1 MQLTTK
7 QKSVRMALAAAS
19 ASLLAGTVHAEDKT
33 PWQVDS
39 ALSIY
44 SESDSRVTAIEP
56 IVSLKKDM
64 GGERTLAMKLTF
76 DSLTGASPNGALAS
90 NETQTFT
97 GPSGEHPYTAKA
109 GETPLDTSFKDTR
122 SAFNINWDQPLGER
136 NRISVGAN
144 LSGEYDFQSAALSAA
159 ISRDFNNKNTTLSLG
174 MNIEADTIKPVGGT
188 PTAFSSMNNTQ
199 NDEEENEEDNK
210 GGGNESKTV
219 TDVLLG
225 MTQVMNRHWLTQV
238 NVSFGDSSGY
248 HTDPYKVLSV
258 LNADGT
264 LAESAEYPGN
274 AWYLYESRPD
284 SRSRTSIYWGN
295 KIHLAEDAIDVSYRY
310 YTDDWGID
318 SHTLDFRYRY
328 VFGGNMYLEP
338 HVRWYT
344 QTAADFYRLYLAQ
357 GVDTSGATASVDY
370 ASADSRLGE
379 FTGTTFGVKYG
390 IEFNQASEFN
400 IRIEQYQQTSDASV
414 PNTMTALNGIDV
426 SPELSATMVLVGYS
440 FEF

>member
-19 ASLLAGTVHAEDKT
+19 ASLLAGTAHAEDKT

-64 GGERTLAMKLTF
+64 GGERTLAMKLTL

-97 GPSGEHPYTAKA
+97 GPSGEHSYSTDA

-122 SAFNINWDQPLGER
+122 SAFNINWDQPFGER

-144 LSGEYDFQSAALSAA
+144 LSAEYDFQSAALSAA
-159 ISRDFNNKNTTLSLG
+159 IARDFNNKNTTLSLG

-188 PTAFSSMNNTQ
+188 PIAFSSMNNTQ
-199 NDEEENEEDNK
+199 NDESDDNK
-210 GGGNESKTV
+210 DGSNESKTV
-219 TDVLLG
+219 TDLLLG

-238 NVSFGDSSGY
+238 NVSWGDSSGY
-248 HTDPYKVLSV
+248 HNDPYKILSV

-264 LAESAEYPGN
+264 LAESAEFLGN

-284 SRSRTSIYWGN
+284 SRSRTSLYWGN
-295 KIHLAEDAIDVSYRY
+295 KIHLTEDAIDVSYRY

-318 SHTLDFRYRY
+318 SHTVDLRYRY

-357 GVDTSGATASVDY
+357 GVDTSGTTANVDY

-390 IEFNQASEFN
+390 IEFNQASELN
-400 IRIEQYQQTSDASV
+400 IRIEQYQQTSDAGV
-414 PNTMTALNGIDV
+414 PDTMTALNGIDV
-426 SPELSATMVLVGYS
+426 SPELSAIMVLVGYS